1 MKLWSSFP
9 LHALRKWWPSHNEW
23 SLLLAIVIAIIFTA
37 IVDTNHTYLFRPVES
52 LRDIARNSAM
62 LGIFS
67 LGAAVVIIA
76 GGIDLSSGS
85 MIALS
90 GTVCS
95 VTMLALAPAEMMAF
109 KPVGSV
115 VVLVAVLASLL
126 TGFFVGTLHAWL
138 ITVVRLPPFIATL
151 ATLVGLRSFARAVCE
166 SSTAIL
172 TPTKSALINVADPT
186 FKAVRDNVWFSVIT
200 FLVLAFFTWI
210 MLSRT
215 VLGRHLKALGGN
227 EQAARL
233 AGIRT
238 ENVKWF
244 AYCFGAMTAA
254 LAGLFYVANESVAAP
269 VNQGRGHELN
279 AIAAAVVGGCSL
291 SGGVGTVQGTILGA
305 LFLRVVID
313 AVSKIIKTGADVY
326 EGLIVGVVVVL
337 AVTFAQGL
345 NGLRNDRRFLP
356 GSLGLCTI
364 PVLALL
370 AGSLASMTTGAA
382 VGLATGF
389 TAFIVL
395 AALRIWENRSNT
407 KNSTSQRFMMDKLI
421 EVAVAMKG
429 ITKQFPGVVALDRVS
444 LQVRRGEVHAIC
456 GENGAGKSTLMK
468 ILSGV
473 YQPDAGELE
482 IAGRSVQFNCTRD
495 AEDAGVAII
504 HQELELVEEL
514 SVAAN
519 VFLGREP
526 RTRFGLLDDAS
537 AERKTSE
544 LLALLEAAISP
555 GDITGDLR
563 VGDQQLVEIAKASF
577 LFLHQSSLWT
587 NQPVR

>member
-1 MKLWSSFP
+1 MKLWRSFL

-23 SLLLAIVIAIIFTA
+23 SLLIAIVLVIVFTA
-37 IVDTNHTYLFRPVES
+37 TVDTNHTYLFRPVES
-52 LRDIARNSAM
+52 LRDVARNSAM

-67 LGAAVVIIA
+67 LGAPVVIIA

-109 KPVGSV
+109 EPVGSV

-291 SGGVGTVQGTILGA
+291 SGGFGTVQGTILGA

-382 VGLATGF
+382 SGMAAGF
-389 TAFIVL
+389 TAFIAL
-395 AALRIWENRSNT
+395 IALRIWENR
-407 KNSTSQRFMMDKLI
+407 
-421 EVAVAMKG
+421 
-429 ITKQFPGVVALDRVS
+429 KQAKRV
-444 LQVRRGEVHAIC
+444 QV
-456 GENGAGKSTLMK
+456 
-468 ILSGV
+468 SGL
-473 YQPDAGELE
+473 P
-482 IAGRSVQFNCTRD
+482 
-495 AEDAGVAII
+495 
-504 HQELELVEEL
+504 
-514 SVAAN
+514 
-519 VFLGREP
+519 
-526 RTRFGLLDDAS
+526 
-537 AERKTSE
+537 
-544 LLALLEAAISP
+544 
-555 GDITGDLR
+555 
-563 VGDQQLVEIAKASF
+563 
-577 LFLHQSSLWT
+577 
-587 NQPVR
+587 